1 MIIFFG
7 GEQIM
12 TDHYANTTN
21 LGYLIEGLDDSVP
34 SNLETY
40 ALTASDNEI
49 LSKTTDISITNT
61 PALIQQ
67 AAEYFAMAFILRK
80 LYDTSQEDT
89 VSADWYEKKA
99 KEYIGAYASQNLD
112 EDSDIHPYSSS
123 QTPATNFTRTTDL
136 PSGNAPATSQSEA
149 ELNRRKIL
157 NNDTN
162 TW

>member
-1 MIIFFG
+1 MS
-7 GEQIM
+7 
-12 TDHYANTTN
+12 HYANSTN
-21 LGYLIEGLDDSVP
+21 LGYLIADLDDSV
-34 SNLETY
+34 SADLESY

-49 LSKTTDISITNT
+49 LSKIQDVSISSP

-89 VSADWYEKKA
+89 ITADWYEKKA
-99 KEYIGAYASQNLD
+99 NEYIGAYASQNLN
-112 EDSDIHPYSSS
+112 EESDIHPYSSS

-136 PSGNAPATSQSEA
+136 PSGNAPATSQSEV

-157 NNDTN
+157 NNDPDA
-162 TW
+162 W